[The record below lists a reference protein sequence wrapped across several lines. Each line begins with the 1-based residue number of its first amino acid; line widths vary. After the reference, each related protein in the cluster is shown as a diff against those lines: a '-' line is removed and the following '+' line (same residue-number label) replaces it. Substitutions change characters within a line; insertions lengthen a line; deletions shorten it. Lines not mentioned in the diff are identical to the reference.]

1 MSKVKTWQLVVA
13 AVVLFVVGGIVMING
28 SIMVTRG
35 EADQAVS
42 SYSTFGDVLGF
53 NSGSSAQAAEGARRV
68 STGHTLQVVAWVM
81 WLAAAALVV
90 TGVRRSRRGSSA
102 ALAGNQQGHASP
114 ATYTAPAAHPAPVVP
129 VAAATDPA
137 DGAVERKPCPSC
149 GESISV
155 LAKVC
160 RFCGIDVV
168 TPAGTS

>member
-28 SIMVTRG
+28 SIMVSRG

-68 STGHTLQVVAWVM
+68 STGHTLQGVAWVM

-90 TGVRRSRRGSSA
+90 TGVRRSRRGSSP
-102 ALAGNQQGHASP
+102 ALAGDQQGHASP
-114 ATYTAPAAHPAPVVP
+114 ATYNSPATHSAPAPASPV
-129 VAAATDPA
+129 DPA
-137 DGAVERKPCPSC
+137 EGAVKRKPCPSC
-149 GESISV
+149 RESISV

-160 RFCGIDVV
+160 RFCGIEVV
-168 TPAGTS
+168 SPAGAS